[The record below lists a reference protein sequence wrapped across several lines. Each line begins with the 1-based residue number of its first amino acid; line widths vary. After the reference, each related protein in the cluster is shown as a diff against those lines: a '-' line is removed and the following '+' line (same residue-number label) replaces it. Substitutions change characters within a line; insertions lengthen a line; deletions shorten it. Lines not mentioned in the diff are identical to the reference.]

1 MMKYQFLL
9 LLFLS
14 LSFSAQKAEFSNV
27 ETRKATFEFH
37 KIKGPSLGTGVVG
50 MQTIKAFA
58 IFIEQE
64 STDHSPEI
72 FNKVQFEAM
81 NFDGKKSTV
90 FLCIYENE
98 NGLPGKILDHAKI
111 ILEIPIK
118 NNKIIADL
126 SSLKI
131 KVPTNGYFIG
141 FEWIHSKKN
150 IINGT
155 QTDGPKPYN
164 PAISGIQIE
173 KPNLFFFDRNW
184 QKDNEQ
190 LSSSLKIDVDY
201 LPEN

>member
-9 LLFLS
+9 FLFLS

-27 ETRKATFEFH
+27 ESGKATFEFH

-111 ILEIPIK
+111 IIEIPIK

-126 SSLKI
+126 S
-131 KVPTNGYFIG
+131 
-141 FEWIHSKKN
+141 
-150 IINGT
+150 
-155 QTDGPKPYN
+155 
-164 PAISGIQIE
+164 
-173 KPNLFFFDRNW
+173 
-184 QKDNEQ
+184 
-190 LSSSLKIDVDY
+190 
-201 LPEN
+201 

>member
-1 MMKYQFLL
+1 MDSLRCSMNCTLPQPFLIL
-9 LLFLS
+9 LPLRASFVILFS
-14 LSFSAQKAEFSNV
+14 LCF
-27 ETRKATFEFH
+27 
-37 KIKGPSLGTGVVG
+37 
-50 MQTIKAFA
+50 
-58 IFIEQE
+58 FIIRQ
-64 STDHSPEI
+64 D
-72 FNKVQFEAM
+72 
-81 NFDGKKSTV
+81 
-90 FLCIYENE
+90 CIYENE

-141 FEWIHSKKN
+141 FEWIYSKEN

-184 QKDNEQ
+184 QKDKEQ